1 VRCPNMT
8 EAEYQ
13 TAFSLWTL
21 AASPLI
27 VDADVRNLSDFQ
39 RRTLLHPE
47 MLAIH
52 HDKDARGGSRV
63 GLGLCSSV
71 DSFSLLSSSPSSS
84 SLLSSVTTS
93 TCTTQV
99 WVKPLAGN
107 ATAIA
112 LYNSANTS
120 STLAFSF
127 ALLGEVSSRL
137 HVRDVWGQQDLGT
150 SVGSFR
156 TPFAVEP
163 HGTAVL
169 VVSHNG
175 STY

>member
-1 VRCPNMT
+1 MT

-52 HDKDARGGSRV
+52 HDKGARGGSRV

-71 DSFSLLSSSPSSS
+71 NSSSLLSSSPSSS
-84 SLLSSVTTS
+84 ESSSSLSSVTTS

-99 WVKPLAGN
+99 WAKPLAGN
-107 ATAIA
+107 TTAIA